1 MNNNP
6 TSSKNAYDSI
16 VIGGGP
22 AGNTAALRLSSA
34 GMRTL
39 VIDFRE
45 KLGDKL
51 CTGIIG
57 IECASAFP
65 PSPSLIY
72 GNASEV
78 TVHAPDGSA
87 YDLKG
92 DKSYALIVDR
102 ARYVEEMARN
112 ASEAGAEYLL
122 SSRVNSISRNGDKVY
137 ISAVRQGNETIF
149 SASIVI
155 ISGGFRSA
163 LLDQVGLKKG
173 RSSDYLV
180 GTQIAVKASSLSRTQ
195 VYTGSELMRGS
206 FGWLVPTFGDN
217 ALMGA
222 VSRKS
227 INDNFRVLLETLK
240 QENIVEEIM
249 SPLQSWGIPLRPIHK
264 TYESRVLV
272 AGDAAGFAKP
282 TTGGGIYYA
291 ALSGQMAAE
300 TALEA
305 ISSDRFDASDLMS
318 YEEKWKSTFG
328 KDLRVGYYARLL
340 YESLDDKSLNVLI
353 KRFSSCEVQRE
364 LLSKD
369 GFSFDWHS
377 SVILK
382 TVSNGEMASILKSL
396 GPGVASIL
404 ARLLKTLLFESTAR

>member
-6 TSSKNAYDSI
+6 TSLTKSYDSI

-22 AGNTAALRLSSA
+22 AGNTAALLLSSA
-34 GMRTL
+34 GISTL

-65 PSPSLIY
+65 PNPSLIY

-78 TVHAPDGSA
+78 TVHAPDGSS

-92 DKSYALIVDR
+92 NKSYALVVNR
-102 ARYVEEMARN
+102 AGYVEEMATN
-112 ASEAGAEYLL
+112 ASNAGAEYLL
-122 SSRVNSISRNGDKVY
+122 SSRVSSISRSGDKVY
-137 ISAVRQGNETIF
+137 ISTVNQGKETIF
-149 SASIVI
+149 AASIII
-155 ISGGFRSA
+155 ISGGFRTA
-163 LLDQVGLKKG
+163 LLDQVGLEKG

-180 GTQIAVKASSLSRTQ
+180 GTQISVRVSNLRHTQ
-195 VYTGSELMRGS
+195 VYTGSELTRGS
-206 FGWLVPTFGDN
+206 FGWLVPTFGNN
-217 ALMGA
+217 ALLGT

-227 INDNFRVLLETLK
+227 INDKFRDLVETLK
-240 QENIVEEIM
+240 RESIIEESM

-300 TALEA
+300 TAVEA
-305 ISSDRFDASDLMS
+305 ISSNRFNASDLS
-318 YEEKWKSTFG
+318 TYEAKWKSIFG
-328 KDLRVGYYARLL
+328 KDLLVGYYARLL
-340 YESLDDKSLNVLI
+340 YESLDDKSLNVLL
-353 KRFSSCEVQRE
+353 KRFSSSEVQRE

-382 TVSNGEMASILKSL
+382 TVSNGEMASVLKAL
-396 GPGVASIL
+396 GPGVAAIL
-404 ARLLKTLLFESTAR
+404 ARLLKALVFESSAR

>member
-6 TSSKNAYDSI
+6 TSLTKSYDSI

-22 AGNTAALRLSSA
+22 AGNTAALLLSSA
-34 GMRTL
+34 GISTL

-65 PSPSLIY
+65 PNPSLIY

-78 TVHAPDGSA
+78 TVHAPDGSS

-92 DKSYALIVDR
+92 NKSYALVVNR
-102 ARYVEEMARN
+102 AGYVEEMATN
-112 ASEAGAEYLL
+112 ASNAGAEYLL
-122 SSRVNSISRNGDKVY
+122 SSRVSSISRSGDKVY
-137 ISAVRQGNETIF
+137 ISTVNQGKETIF
-149 SASIVI
+149 AASIII
-155 ISGGFRSA
+155 ISGGFRTA
-163 LLDQVGLKKG
+163 LLDQVGLEKG

-180 GTQIAVKASSLSRTQ
+180 GTQISVRVSNLRHTQ
-195 VYTGSELMRGS
+195 VYTGSELTRGS
-206 FGWLVPTFGDN
+206 FGWLVPTFGNN
-217 ALMGA
+217 ALLGT

-227 INDNFRVLLETLK
+227 INDKFRDLVETLK
-240 QENIVEEIM
+240 
-249 SPLQSWGIPLRPIHK
+249 R
-264 TYESRVLV
+264 ES
-272 AGDAAGFAKP
+272 
-282 TTGGGIYYA
+282 IYYA

-300 TALEA
+300 TAVEA
-305 ISSDRFDASDLMS
+305 ISSNRFNASDLS
-318 YEEKWKSTFG
+318 TYEAKWKSIFG
-328 KDLRVGYYARLL
+328 KDLLVGYYARLL
-340 YESLDDKSLNVLI
+340 YESLDDKSLNVLL
-353 KRFSSCEVQRE
+353 KRFSSSEVQRE

-382 TVSNGEMASILKSL
+382 TVSNGEMASVLKAL
-396 GPGVASIL
+396 GPGVAAIL
-404 ARLLKTLLFESTAR
+404 ARLLKALVFESSAR